1 MNPDEPSLAAPPSTA
16 PVPPGTPPVQGS
28 PGGNFVP
35 MVIAGAVLAVLAA
48 GGLLIWHAESKTN
61 KVALASS
68 PKPVTVI
75 AARAKDYQPSRT
87 YVGTLESWLTASI
100 GPQLV
105 SAYVDTVLVRPGAVV
120 KRGEVLATLDC
131 RDASAASQGVAMEAR
146 AIDAR
151 QKALA
156 SESARLRTLLAG
168 NFVSANE
175 VEQKVAQS
183 AAEDAQLQAMR
194 AKLARSTLEVGDCIL
209 RAPFDGEVATRTI
222 DPGAFVRP
230 GVSIVSVVDRST
242 VRLSADAPEVDFDV
256 IAPGRSVRIQLTATR
271 QELVGVIARRAPSA
285 DPSTRTV
292 HFEVDLH
299 DPERRIPIGTTG
311 EARLDVGEPVPA
323 TELPIYAASVRGK
336 KATVFV
342 IEGDIA
348 RARTVIVRGEV
359 GGSLFVDTE
368 LKPGSLVVTE
378 GRALLAE
385 GDRVTVKVD
394 SEPVASAAR
403 PPLTVPVKAT
413 ASAVVAPAVAPG
425 KPPPQGVRP

>member
-1 MNPDEPSLAAPPSTA
+1 LNVNPDETSLAAAPSAAPAPQGAPPA
-16 PVPPGTPPVQGS
+16 GGKLVPIVLG
-28 PGGNFVP
+28 
-35 MVIAGAVLAVLAA
+35 AAVLAVLAS
-48 GGLLIWHAESKTN
+48 GGLLIWHSESKTN

-68 PKPVTVI
+68 PKPVSVTP
-75 AARAKDYQPSRT
+75 ARAKDFQPSRI

-120 KRGEVLATLDC
+120 RRGEVLATLDC

-175 VEQKVAQS
+175 AEQKAAQS
-183 AAEDAQLQAMR
+183 SAEDAQLQAMK
-194 AKLARSTLEVGDCIL
+194 AKLARSTLEVGDCVL

-242 VRLSADAPEVDFDV
+242 VRLSADAPEIDFDV
-256 IAPGRSVRIQLTATR
+256 IAPGRAVRIQITATR

-292 HFEVDLH
+292 HFEVDLR
-299 DPERRIPIGTTG
+299 DPERRIPVGTTG
-311 EARLDVGEPVPA
+311 EAHLDVGEPVPA

-342 IEGDIA
+342 VEGDVA
-348 RARTVIVRGEV
+348 RARTVLVRGEV

-368 LKPGSLVVTE
+368 LKPGTLIVTE
-378 GRALLAE
+378 GRALLAD
-385 GDRVTVKVD
+385 GDHVTVKAEA
-394 SEPVASAAR
+394 EPVAGAAASSAA
-403 PPLTVPVKAT
+403 PVKA
-413 ASAVVAPAVAPG
+413 AGSAAVAPAVATG
-425 KPPPQGVRP
+425 KPTVVKP